1 MRELRLASQAGL
13 RAQMSIADLFC
24 VVVPPGGPKI
34 GATTYIK
41 IGSSTHDE
49 PRTLADNPSVNSSFG
64 GRPNNRNSR
73 GSRN

>member
-1 MRELRLASQAGL
+1 
-13 RAQMSIADLFC
+13 MSIADLFC

-49 PRTLADNPSVNSSFG
+49 PRTLADNPSVLTPASEGAQTIAIREVLGTNYE
-64 GRPNNRNSR
+64 P
-73 GSRN
+73 